1 MTTQWKLIAVL
12 ALVSGMVHAAD
23 RVAYANATLDIEPGA
38 RSAALGSASIAVDGD
53 YLGLLSNP
61 QQLSNVDYTWV
72 SLSHTEYFEDTQYD
86 FASVA
91 IPFGTGQGLGVALS
105 RFGANDI
112 PYIREGEGIP
122 RGTYYNTLA
131 IADYVLSVSW
141 GRRIFDRLSVGVGF
155 HGIYRDMDQTGWGF
169 RGDAGIR
176 YRAVDSFYLSGL
188 LKGWTSSATSWESG
202 EFEYSSPEFYLA
214 ASYAVPVNYLYGK
227 LGVYWQSAGVFH
239 EEARDLDY
247 DTDESAGGRI
257 WEDPFDW
264 LSGGHGGLE
273 FNFDFGLSLRAGL
286 ASFTTWRSVTAGAGI
301 LIANFLQVD
310 YAFESHP
317 VLSPVHRISV
327 SVSPYLFGHSKPNE
341 GHLTPSDAA
350 KTLLSEEPDEPVV
363 QEQPEPVE
371 VETPKEEPA
380 PAEAVPGEPVGEE
393 PAPAGGMFWEE

>member
-1 MTTQWKLIAVL
+1 
-12 ALVSGMVHAAD
+12 
-23 RVAYANATLDIEPGA
+23 
-38 RSAALGSASIAVDGD
+38 
-53 YLGLLSNP
+53 
-61 QQLSNVDYTWV
+61 
-72 SLSHTEYFEDTQYD
+72 
-86 FASVA
+86 
-91 IPFGTGQGLGVALS
+91 
-105 RFGANDI
+105 
-112 PYIREGEGIP
+112 
-122 RGTYYNTLA
+122 
-131 IADYVLSVSW
+131 
-141 GRRIFDRLSVGVGF
+141 
-155 HGIYRDMDQTGWGF
+155 MDQTGWGF

-176 YRAVDSFYLSGL
+176 YRAVDSLYLSGL